1 MKLEKEILSEK
12 REVKKIE
19 RKSKE
24 YDKREYEI
32 ASEKNYKEAQKEAK
46 AENKAM
52 RKLEE
57 EEFEERRLKRKKK

>member
-24 YDKREYEI
+24 YDKREYEV
-32 ASEKNYKEAQKEAK
+32 ANEKNYKEAQKEAK
-46 AENKAM
+46 AEYKVM
-52 RKLEE
+52 RKLKE
-57 EEFEERRLKRKKK
+57 EEFEEKRLERNKK